1 MRHVTSAVVVP
12 FVAVVTLVAGGL
24 GGGRAFATPFEPRT
38 VPDKVEVVGHL
49 DVDALRKTQ
58 IFAAVGGQAAIDAAL
73 DQAPPEFRPLARSL
87 AQAIRGVSFW
97 RDTEHGALYVE
108 TKDSRSLA
116 QLVGKLPV
124 KSQRSIDGVVTYTM
138 GEGDKHGFGAVFGD
152 TLVLADSAES
162 LEASIHVLGGKAGS
176 LAGSNKLPSASRQGV
191 FVFVTIG
198 DNMLGAIQKAAH
210 SKVLQLAIRSLVVD
224 VGEATGVVTANARA
238 EMQSAD
244 ALQKARSILDGLR
257 ALASLSDEPA
267 ARTLLDGVTV
277 TANGLALEVV
287 AKLPV
292 AELAKMIQE
301 KHERHEKHEK
311 E

>member
-1 MRHVTSAVVVP
+1 MRHVTFPVSLRLAP
-12 FVAVVTLVAGGL
+12 LVALITLVAGGL
-24 GGGRAFATPFEPRT
+24 GGGRAFATPFEPGT

-73 DQAPPEFRPLARSL
+73 DQAPPEFRPVARSL
-87 AQAIRGVSFW
+87 AQSIRGVSFW

-108 TKDSRSLA
+108 TKDGKSLA
-116 QLVGKLPV
+116 QLIGKLPA
-124 KSQRSIDGVVTYTM
+124 KPQRSIDGVATYTM
-138 GEGDKHGFGAVFGD
+138 SDGDDHGFGAVFGD

-162 LEASIHVLGGKAGS
+162 LESSIHVLGGKAPS
-176 LAGSNKLPSASRQGV
+176 LSGSNKLPSASRQGV

-198 DNMLGAIQKAAH
+198 DNMLGAIQKSAH

-224 VGEATGVVTANARA
+224 VGESAGLVTANARA
-238 EMQSAD
+238 EMRSAD
-244 ALQKARSILDGLR
+244 ALQKARSI
-257 ALASLSDEPA
+257 
-267 ARTLLDGVTV
+267 LDGVTV
-277 TANGLALEVV
+277 TANGLALEVA

-292 AELAKMIQE
+292 AELAKLIQE
-301 KHERHEKHEK
+301 KHGKHEKHESHGKHEKHEK